1 MENTSATMQPQAA
14 ADQHKAKPAA
24 ANKAD
29 KHLWGIILLLCLVSV
44 IELYSASSR
53 EVTDSSMGIM
63 WPIVRHLFMLAGGLG
78 VVWYLSRRHY
88 SDFALFSIV
97 FSVISACLMVYVMF
111 YGNIINGA
119 RRSLTIMGIGIFPAE
134 MLKLSAVMM
143 VVLIM
148 SLNQNPKRVGIT
160 ARGMIYCGVVLL
172 ACCALLATQGL
183 TNTLLLTA
191 ITVSMMIIG
200 GVRVM
205 HMIYLT
211 LFMVVSG
218 AVFIGYLWIT
228 EPPEEFLRARAERQQ
243 AEMMASQGLTVTAA
257 PAPQTVSAEGK
268 KKKKISRLDTWL
280 ARLDRHS
287 NDTVEKWQLP
297 ATGNNRQEVLSYM
310 AQAHGGV
317 TGVGPGNSRE
327 AARLPLAFSDYIYA
341 IVIEEIGLI
350 GGVFV
355 LLLYLWLLGRAASI
369 GSRCSV
375 TYPALLVMGMA
386 VMIVFQALVHMGI
399 VTGVFPVSG
408 QPLPMISK
416 GGTSILVTCVAFGI
430 MLSVS
435 RTATGRSHKKQ
446 ELRDEL
452 DSLPEQLR
460 DQNRMQL

>member
-1 MENTSATMQPQAA
+1 MENTAAPGTAA
-14 ADQHKAKPAA
+14 ATAHDTHKAKPVA

-63 WPIVRHLFMLAGGLG
+63 WPIVRHLFMLAGGIG
-78 VVWYLSRRHY
+78 IVYYLSRRHY

-97 FSVISACLMVYVMF
+97 FSIISVGLMVYVMF
-111 YGNIINGA
+111 FGNMINGA
-119 RRSLTIMGIGIFPAE
+119 RRSLSILGVGIFPAE

-148 SLNQNPKRVGIT
+148 SLNQNPKRPGIT
-160 ARGMIYCGVVLL
+160 ARGMIYCGLVLL
-172 ACCALLATQGL
+172 GCSALLATQGL
-183 TNTLLLTA
+183 TNTALLTA
-191 ITVSMMIIG
+191 ITVSMMVIG
-200 GVRVM
+200 GVRFL
-205 HMIYLT
+205 HMLYVF
-211 LFMVVSG
+211 LFMVLCG
-218 AVFIGYLWIT
+218 GIFIGYLFIT
-228 EPPEEFLRARAERQQ
+228 EPPKAFREHREEPRTEQML
-243 AEMMASQGLTVTAA
+243 A
-257 PAPQTVSAEGK
+257 PAPGEHVK
-268 KKKKISRLDTWL
+268 KKKEKISRLDTWYN
-280 ARLDRHS
+280 RIMRH
-287 NDTVEKWQLP
+287 NDSIPKWELP
-297 ATGNNRQEVLSYM
+297 ATGTNRQEVLSYM
-310 AQAHGGV
+310 AQANGGI

-386 VMIVFQALVHMGI
+386 VMIVFQALAHMGI
-399 VTGVFPVSG
+399 VSGVFPVSG

-446 ELRDEL
+446 QLRDEL

-460 DQNRMQL
+460 DTNRMQL

>member
-1 MENTSATMQPQAA
+1 MENTSATLQPQAT
-14 ADQHKAKPAA
+14 ADTHKAKPAA

-97 FSVISACLMVYVMF
+97 FSVISAALMVYVMF
-111 YGNIINGA
+111 CGNIINGA

-160 ARGMIYCGVVLL
+160 GRGMIYCGIVLL
-172 ACCALLATQGL
+172 VCCALLATQGL

-200 GVRVM
+200 GVRFL
-205 HMIYLT
+205 HMLYLT
-211 LFMVVSG
+211 LFMAAAG
-218 AVFIGYLWIT
+218 AIFIGYLWVT
-228 EPPEEFLRARAERQQ
+228 EPPEEFLRAREENARKELAMKQGVTY
-243 AEMMASQGLTVTAA
+243 EVSKPEPVASG
-257 PAPQTVSAEGK
+257 E

-280 ARLDRHS
+280 ARLVRHN
-287 NDTVEKWQLP
+287 NDSVEKWELP